1 MKVMPLETAMFLE
14 IYTQMKSHI
23 EEEQQAPV
31 VVKIPVHLVN
41 ADQCFYGVVLS
52 RREWVGGRRL
62 RRTSITPA
70 HWELWALCAKECAVE
85 SLFCAFSPRAPSPL
99 GKDLSIGREV
109 RGSRETQVCRNAKH
123 KCAEMSNANVQKCQ
137 TQICR
142 NAKYK
147 YEGVQNILGVQKWV
161 VLMSYKQRIL
171 LLSIIDINVHE
182 NPGCILYLV
191 FCALCLWLRV
201 SIRRPAAMQRLS
213 KGWYYNQCISVL
225 LYHNH
230 CIQGW
235 VLQSLKLTSW
245 WLCSITGPPDVGFL
259 QGKRDNCEEH
269 NITNQP
275 LMRRLSRENFAHNE
289 TSLVQCAGRQR
300 G

>member
-1 MKVMPLETAMFLE
+1 MF
-14 IYTQMKSHI
+14 IWDVAVSVWVSGW
-23 EEEQQAPV
+23 EEV
-31 VVKIPVHLVN
+31 TKNFNHSGSLRIMSLV
-41 ADQCFYGVVLS
+41 CEGMCG
-52 RREWVGGRRL
+52 RESFLRFFAASTIAAWQRL
-62 RRTSITPA
+62 R
-70 HWELWALCAKECAVE
+70 
-85 SLFCAFSPRAPSPL
+85 
-99 GKDLSIGREV
+99 IGREV

-182 NPGCILYLV
+182 NPGCIQYLV

-245 WLCSITGPPDVGFL
+245 WLGSITGPPDVGFL

-275 LMRRLSRENFAHNE
+275 LMRCLSRENFAHNE
-289 TSLVQCAGRQR
+289 TSLLQADNEDIKNDLLDI
-300 G
+300 